1 MSKEI
6 KYTIE
11 LTKRQAELLSW
22 TCDTMARIIE
32 GQDWTYQ
39 QMLEMA
45 WEKRCKEAT
54 GTMMDDT
61 FEGGWHEM
69 REDAEEIVKYIK
81 NRFWGLPANTLNGI
95 HYDAIADIIWDMYQ
109 VIRHQLWKDRPE
121 DKRSRW
127 TVDAFPANQIGDAP
141 LIKIAPSDG
150 FAWRSADESLP
161 QIDEEVIALSN
172 VMHGKETPGLHICFA
187 HRPDPNGWDGRDIDT
202 GKVTHHDPV
211 TYDGWNI
218 PGVKYW
224 MPCPTLEALR

>member
-69 REDAEEIVKYIK
+69 RADAEEICQYIK
-81 NRFWGLPANTLNGI
+81 SRFWGLPANTLNGI
-95 HYDAIADIIWDMYQ
+95 HYDGIADIIWDMYQ
-109 VIRHQLWKDRPE
+109 VIRHQLWKDRPA
-121 DKRSRW
+121 DKRSNW
-127 TVDAFPANQIGDAP
+127 TVDASPASQIGDAP
-141 LIKIAPSDG
+141 LISISRKNEGWISVN
-150 FAWRSADESLP
+150 DELP
-161 QIDEEVIALSN
+161 PIDDEVIVLSN
-172 VMHGKETPGLHICFA
+172 VMNGKEIPGLHISFG
-187 HRPDPNGWDGRDIDT
+187 HRPNPEGWYGKDIIT
-202 GKVTHHDPV
+202 GEVSHHEPKL
-211 TYDGWNI
+211 YDGWNI

-224 MPCPTLEALR
+224 MPYPPLEELR